1 VIIGGVPAEV
11 LYAGAAP
18 GQIAGV
24 AQINV
29 KIPMQIAPG
38 ANEVRV
44 TIGGSTSP
52 AGVTVAVK

>member
-1 VIIGGVPAEV
+1 M